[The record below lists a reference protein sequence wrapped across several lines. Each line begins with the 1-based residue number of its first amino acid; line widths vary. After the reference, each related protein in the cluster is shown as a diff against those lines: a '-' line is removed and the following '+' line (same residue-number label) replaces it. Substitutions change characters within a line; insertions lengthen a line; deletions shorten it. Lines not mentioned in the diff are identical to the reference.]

1 MIGKVIYGRLTTDAA
16 VTGICG
22 LNIFPDIA
30 PQNVQYPFM
39 VYTIINSLPVDFKD
53 GQSNL
58 EEITLQI
65 DVYTN
70 NYETT
75 QTLANNVR
83 NRLDRFV
90 GTVNSI
96 SVQTIK
102 YMSSDSQVYNA
113 DLNYVTSFISIKSK
127 KVSGT
132 EKT

>member
-1 MIGKVIYGRLTTDAA
+1 MIGKVIYGRLTTDTA
-16 VTGICG
+16 VTDICG

-39 VYTIINSLPVDFKD
+39 VYSIINSLPVDFKD

-70 NYETT
+70 NYDTT

-90 GTVNSI
+90 GSVNGV

-113 DLNYVTSFISIKSK
+113 DLNVYWMSIDFMAKMK
-127 KVSGT
+127 R
-132 EKT
+132 